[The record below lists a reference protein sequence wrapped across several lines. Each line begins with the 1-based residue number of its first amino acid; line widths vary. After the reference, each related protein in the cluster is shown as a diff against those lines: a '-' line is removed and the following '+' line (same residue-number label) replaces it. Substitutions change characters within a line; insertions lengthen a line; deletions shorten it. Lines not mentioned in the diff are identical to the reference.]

1 VANEFPSCENGDKMN
16 TCEECDKECEEL
28 IDIGILNVCEECAQ
42 SYEECDDFVYYH
54 EDFHSDG

>member
-1 VANEFPSCENGDKMN
+1 MY

-42 SYEECDDFVYYH
+42 SYEECDDFVYYR